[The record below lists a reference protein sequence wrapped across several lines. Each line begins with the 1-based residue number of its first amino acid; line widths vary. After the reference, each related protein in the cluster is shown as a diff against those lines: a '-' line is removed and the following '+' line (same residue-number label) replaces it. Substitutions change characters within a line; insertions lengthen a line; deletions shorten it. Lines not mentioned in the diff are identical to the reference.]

1 MQPDRYSR
9 MVAWLKVALP
19 LLALG
24 ILSTL
29 FMISRAVTPP
39 TVVPFADTEVQE
51 RLTNQQITGPFFSGT
66 SESGDEIAFVA
77 DKVTTPNGQIGTNKA
92 QNVDVQ
98 IDLTSGTRIIVTA
111 DEADMNIAQDQTE
124 LIGNVVAVTTR
135 DQVLQSERVLLRMS
149 EIEMISP
156 GDVTITGPFGNINAG
171 AMHVFTPDGE
181 TNSQILFTKGVKL
194 LYHTKVQE
202 E

>member
-29 FMISRAVTPP
+29 FLISRAVTPP

-51 RLTNQQITGPFFSGT
+51 RLTNQQVTGPFFSGT
-66 SESGDEIAFVA
+66 SSFGDEIAFVA
-77 DKVTTPNGQIGTNKA
+77 DKVTTPNGQVGTNKA

-98 IDLTSGTRIIVTA
+98 IDLASGTRVTVTA
-111 DEADMNIAQDQTE
+111 DEADMNIAEDQTD
-124 LIGNVVAVTTR
+124 LLGNVVAITSR
-135 DQVLQSERVLLRMS
+135 DQVLRSEKIRLRMS

-156 GDVTITGPFGNINAG
+156 GDVTITGPFGKFDAG
-171 AMHVFTPDGE
+171 SMHVFTPEGE
-181 TNSQILFTKGVKL
+181 SKSQILFTKGVKL
-194 LYHTKVQE
+194 LYHPKLQKE
-202 E
+202 